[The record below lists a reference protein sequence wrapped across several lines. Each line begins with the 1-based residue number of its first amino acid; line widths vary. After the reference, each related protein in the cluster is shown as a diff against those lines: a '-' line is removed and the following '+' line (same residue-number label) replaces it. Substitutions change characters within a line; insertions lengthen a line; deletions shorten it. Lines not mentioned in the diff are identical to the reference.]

1 MNQAQADKSLLAMK
15 IASETVRSAIASAI
29 PVAPTQVLTVSIP
42 GTIINYD
49 EFVWN
54 VAENIRPPLTNRVAE
69 ARLVD
74 GMIPLSKFTSGK
86 TGRSVARSY
95 LSTLDLLVPVQASV
109 SGVVSV
115 SSVISSAPETIVDA
129 QLKVVASRY
138 KNAMDYLKSPDDSVG
153 ANGRSK
159 LQTYVEKQEKWSKEV
174 EKYSAA
180 QHDFIQS
187 NKPLQGAIK
196 EDIKESKAAY
206 MQWLQEHGRD
216 YKNSIQA
223 KYMDWVVHG
232 YKFMIDFNFGIV
244 DISSGM
250 KRIENS
256 KEAFRNLVLIAEDGV
271 SEYNSVNLTPSNWA
285 TIVKNKV
292 LGWQSRNANPS
303 PSEIRSEIRRLEN
316 LRASHEALDTGIA
329 TGAFFPTL
337 TGDDTS
343 GDVQLKRAYAKV
355 YSAMEAESTVP
366 IAGAD
371 GKKAARSDT
380 DRNAATDEY
389 LKKYPAPAD
398 SVVNGA
404 NSTVGK
410 TSTAPTVIPGTTEG
424 TQLAASK
431 PETNNVALSQGVV
444 PKVSKP
450 LTEKEQ
456 AMADLVKAN
465 KDWQTAGLSK
475 TATSVRESQKAEGA
489 TARVW
494 IKTRIE
500 QINTQIADLKAN
512 LKSIGAPAKSMQLQV
527 VNAKG
532 IVISDDDL
540 KADPEMAG
548 KSVSQEADQWTRV
561 SCKVSAKSD
570 EKMTSEAAQSNAVSV
585 DAGWGLWSVSG
596 GASHSSSSA
605 DAMSS
610 MSNLEVEIKMDC
622 MVVEIERPWL
632 HAELFTDAELDS
644 GGFNIS
650 PGEEA
655 LKDLYNK
662 GIVPDGR
669 YQQFSSFPTA
679 MIIAADIELS
689 FSGDTTHLE
698 SAVSASATEANV
710 SVGYGPFSVSA
721 SHKSSKSKS
730 KTKME
735 STATGCRI
743 SVQAPQIVGWV
754 QTLMPQLPKPKDGPS
769 KMVGLF

>member
-1 MNQAQADKSLLAMK
+1 MK
-15 IASETVRSAIASAI
+15 
-29 PVAPTQVLTVSIP
+29 
-42 GTIINYD
+42 
-49 EFVWN
+49 
-54 VAENIRPPLTNRVAE
+54 

-303 PSEIRSEIRRLEN
+303 
-316 LRASHEALDTGIA
+316 
-329 TGAFFPTL
+329 
-337 TGDDTS
+337 
-343 GDVQLKRAYAKV
+343 
-355 YSAMEAESTVP
+355 
-366 IAGAD
+366 AD

-489 TARVW
+489 TAR
-494 IKTRIE
+494 
-500 QINTQIADLKAN
+500 IADLKAN

-540 KADPEMAG
+540 KADPE
-548 KSVSQEADQWTRV
+548 QV

-644 GGFNIS
+644 GG
-650 PGEEA
+650 G
-655 LKDLYNK
+655 L
-662 GIVPDGR
+662 
-669 YQQFSSFPTA
+669 
-679 MIIAADIELS
+679 
-689 FSGDTTHLE
+689 
-698 SAVSASATEANV
+698 
-710 SVGYGPFSVSA
+710 
-721 SHKSSKSKS
+721 
-730 KTKME
+730 
-735 STATGCRI
+735 
-743 SVQAPQIVGWV
+743 W
-754 QTLMPQLPKPKDGPS
+754 TLL
-769 KMVGLF
+769 GLGVA